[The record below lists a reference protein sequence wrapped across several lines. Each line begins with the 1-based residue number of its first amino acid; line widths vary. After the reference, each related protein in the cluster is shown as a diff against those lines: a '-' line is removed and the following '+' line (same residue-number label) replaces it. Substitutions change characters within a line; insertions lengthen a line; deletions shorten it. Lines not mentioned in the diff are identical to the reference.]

1 MPDTSFLNAAPYHLD
16 NDALAWVESTFDS
29 LNQSERI
36 AQLFCFRSNA
46 NDTNEHEH
54 LMHYQPGGIIR
65 IYGAERDV
73 ERARIDRLQAEAKV
87 PMLIA
92 ADLEGSRMSLTYGTQ
107 VPNPLALAAIDSEK
121 ITAEISSIMATEGR
135 DVGVNWS
142 YTPLLDINHAWR
154 SAIVA
159 SRGFGSDP
167 ERILRHA
174 LTQIEAFQEHGVA
187 ATIKHWPGEGYD
199 DRDQH
204 LMTTINP
211 LSVDEWHTTF
221 GHLYQTCIDAGC
233 MSVMSA
239 HIAFPAYATLK
250 GTSGAEVYRP
260 ASISRSINIDLLRGE
275 LGFQGVIVSDASE
288 MAGISSFV
296 PAPQSKV
303 ELLKGGCDVVLMSSD
318 PATEL
323 AAVAAAVKSG
333 ELDKAELD
341 QSVLRVLG
349 LKAWLGLHK
358 SEPKQPSVDVDYA
371 AHKAAVK
378 KIFPLAPT
386 LVKDTQQLL
395 PINVDKHRRITIVSS
410 GIVEPLL
417 GTTLPFI
424 VPDLLNDEG
433 FEVKM
438 QTKGEPIDTESA
450 DLVLYL
456 LGEETLLTRGHIFLD
471 WARLTENFRASMQRT
486 WHEVPTAMISFG
498 YPYYLYGAPRMPT
511 YINAYATMDDMQ
523 RCVVDLL
530 LGRGEWNS
538 NSPVDPFVGAPDAR
552 Y

>member
-1 MPDTSFLNAAPYHLD
+1 MPMPDTSFLKAAPYDLD
-16 NDALAWVESTFDS
+16 NEALEWVHSTFNKLD
-29 LNQSERI
+29 QSGRL
-36 AQLFCFRSNA
+36 AQLFCFRSHG
-46 NDTNEHEH
+46 NDATEHEH

-65 IYGAERDV
+65 MYGDDRDV
-73 ERARIDRLQAEAKV
+73 ERASIDRLQAEADV
-87 PMLIA
+87 PMLIG

-107 VPNPLALAAIDSEK
+107 VPNPLSLAAIDSVQV
-121 ITAEISSIMATEGR
+121 TSDISIIMAKEGR

-142 YTPLLDINHAWR
+142 YTPLLDINAAWR

-167 ERILRHA
+167 NRILRHA
-174 LTQIEAFQEHGVA
+174 LTQIEAFQENGVA

-211 LSVDEWHTTF
+211 LSIEEWRATF

-233 MSVMSA
+233 LSVMSA

-250 GTSGAEVYRP
+250 GASGAEVYRP
-260 ASISRSINIDLLRGE
+260 ASISRCLNIDLLRGE

-296 PAPQSKV
+296 PSPQSKV
-303 ELLKGGCDVVLMSSD
+303 EILKGGCDMVLMSSD
-318 PATEL
+318 PAAEL
-323 AAVAAAVKSG
+323 SAVAAAAEIG
-333 ELDKAELD
+333 ELDKTELER
-341 QSVLRVLG
+341 SVLRILG

-358 SEPKQPSVDVDYA
+358 NTAKADVDYA

-378 KIFPLAPT
+378 KILPLAPT

-395 PINVDKHRRITIVSS
+395 PISVDKHRRITIVSS

-417 GTTLPFI
+417 GTTLPFM
-424 VPDLLNDEG
+424 VPDLLQSEG
-433 FEVKM
+433 FEVTM
-438 QTKGEPIDTESA
+438 QPKGEPIDTAAA

-471 WARLTENFRASMQRT
+471 WARLTDNFRASMQRT
-486 WHEVPTAMISFG
+486 WHDVPTAMISFG

-530 LGRGEWNS
+530 LGRGNWNS
-538 NSPVDPFVGAPDAR
+538 DSPLDPFAGAPDAR